1 MIVATKHLREKILNV
16 TDIVFILKMFVI
28 IFKDSRSV
36 WMIRRHIIFY
46 GHVQGVGFRYYCV
59 HKARQLGLTGWV
71 KNKYDGTVEAEVQGL
86 EEQIDQ
92 LIQYLNSQ
100 TYILITNMDVKK
112 LPVIGEHD
120 FIRKGY

>member
-1 MIVATKHLREKILNV
+1 MIVATKHLREKSLNV

-100 TYILITNMDVKK
+100 TYILITDMDVKT

>member
-28 IFKDSRSV
+28 IFKDSRNV

>member
-1 MIVATKHLREKILNV
+1 
-16 TDIVFILKMFVI
+16 
-28 IFKDSRSV
+28 
-36 WMIRRHIIFY
+36 MIRRHIIFY

-71 KNKYDGTVEAEVQGL
+71 KNKYDGTVEAEEQGL

>member
-36 WMIRRHIIFY
+36 FMIRRHIIFY

>member
-1 MIVATKHLREKILNV
+1 
-16 TDIVFILKMFVI
+16 
-28 IFKDSRSV
+28 
-36 WMIRRHIIFY
+36 MIRRHIIFY

-59 HKARQLGLTGWV
+59 H
-71 KNKYDGTVEAEVQGL
+71 KYDGTVEAEVQGL

>member
-1 MIVATKHLREKILNV
+1 MDDSQTYYFLWTCTRRGISIL
-16 TDIVFILKMFVI
+16 LP
-28 IFKDSRSV
+28 
-36 WMIRRHIIFY
+36 
-46 GHVQGVGFRYYCV
+46 V